1 MSLFHGEKQ
10 LKPPLTNNRSHW
22 SLDKRVS
29 KASHKS
35 CPKKYNSGRYDRE
48 LFSQSSAF
56 VHLYLA
62 LIQNWRLYRN
72 GVSPIGSQLYSRG
85 GSIPVHTYIGAPFG
99 VFWMIQSVRTIN
111 NHAYRHG
118 LPAPSET
125 RNKLIRHRWRIA
137 ATHCNTHLKAFPT
150 TDRRSIEMETSLLF
164 ARKFSNKGWGWNETK
179 MIPSW
184 PEIVNEKL
192 VTSRRILVNLSL
204 QRSFFLF

>member
-1 MSLFHGEKQ
+1 M
-10 LKPPLTNNRSHW
+10 TAN
-22 SLDKRVS
+22 
-29 KASHKS
+29 
-35 CPKKYNSGRYDRE
+35 
-48 LFSQSSAF
+48 
-56 VHLYLA
+56 YLA
-62 LIQNWRLYRN
+62 NHRLSSTFISRWYKIEGYIATAYRR
-72 GVSPIGSQLYSRG
+72 SDRSY
-85 GSIPVHTYIGAPFG
+85 IPVAGRSLSIHIGAPFG

-179 MIPSW
+179 MIRVDRKSLT
-184 PEIVNEKL
+184 K
-192 VTSRRILVNLSL
+192 NLWL
-204 QRSFFLF
+204 REEY